1 MSVLERVSGPEDL
14 DGLSRAELTELAA
27 EIRDFLVRHVSAT
40 GGHLGPNLG
49 VVELTLGVH
58 RVFDSPRDSL
68 VFDTGHQS
76 YVHKLLTGRRNF
88 ETLRQEG
95 GLSGYPDRAESEHD
109 IVESSHASSS
119 LSWADGISRGYAM
132 TGRTDRHT
140 VVVVGDGAL
149 TGGMAWEAVNNIAS
163 DRDRK
168 VVIVVNDNGRSYAPT
183 VGGFA
188 NHLAE
193 LQASVQQ
200 GVDAVRTDRRYEQT
214 LESVKNR
221 LKRSGPV
228 GEMLYRGLHG
238 MKQGIKDVVVPQGI
252 FEDLGMK
259 YVGPVDGHDLDAV
272 EQALGNAKNYGGPV
286 IVHAITEKGHGY
298 PPAIANEDD
307 QFHAVGVIDPVTG
320 RSTSTTSERS
330 WTAVL
335 RDEIARIADERED
348 VVGITGAMLIPV
360 GLQKMQAAHPDR
372 VVDVG
377 IAEQHAIAMAAG
389 MAYGGLH
396 PVVALYATFLNR
408 GFDQLL
414 MDVALH
420 RAGVTVVLD
429 RAGVTGPDGPSHH
442 GMWDLALLQI
452 VPGLHLAAPRDE
464 PTLVEELREAV
475 AVDDAPTV
483 VRYPKGSVGAPVP
496 AVERL
501 PDGVDVLARRGGETG
516 AEGAR
521 RDVLLVSV
529 GAMSGLALDVAERL
543 EAHGVSATVVD
554 PRWVLPVPGSVIEL
568 AAQHRIVVVL
578 EDGVRAGGIGS
589 RIRQEMRAAGVDTA
603 LNEVGLPTQFLH
615 HGSRSQVLARVGLTA
630 QRVAQDTLAS
640 VLGTRVPYAR
650 PVPGEDGAASPDAAS
665 VLPDAAEHG
674 AGVPRPRRG

>member
-14 DGLSRAELTELAA
+14 AGLSRAELSRLAE
-27 EIRDFLVRHVSAT
+27 EIREFLVTHVSAT

-58 RVFDSPRDSL
+58 RVFDSPKDSV

-76 YVHKLLTGRRNF
+76 YVHKLLTGRKNF

-95 GLSGYPDRAESEHD
+95 GLAGYPDRRESEHD

-132 TGRTDRHT
+132 TGQHDRHT
-140 VVVVGDGAL
+140 VVLVGDGAL

-214 LESVKNR
+214 LETVKDL
-221 LKRSGPV
+221 LKHSGPV
-228 GEMLYRGLHG
+228 GGMFYRGLHG

-259 YVGPVDGHDLDAV
+259 YVGPVDGHDLEAV
-272 EQALGNAKNYGGPV
+272 EQALSNAKNYGGPV

-298 PPAIANEDD
+298 GPATANVDD

-320 RSTSTTSERS
+320 RSTATSSERS
-330 WTAVL
+330 WTAVF

-360 GLQKMQAAHPDR
+360 GLQKMQAAHPGR

-464 PTLVEELREAV
+464 PTLTEELREAV

-483 VRYPKGSVGAPVP
+483 IRYPKGAVGAPVP

-501 PDGVDVLARRGGETG
+501 RDGVDVLARRGGESGT
-516 AEGAR
+516 EGAR

-529 GAMSGLALDVAERL
+529 GAMSALALDVADRL
-543 EAHGVSATVVD
+543 EAHGVSSTVVD
-554 PRWVLPVPGSVIEL
+554 PRWVLPVPVSVIEL
-568 AAQHRIVVVL
+568 AAQHRIVVVV

-603 LNEVGLPTQFLH
+603 LNEVGLPTEFLL

-650 PVPGEDGAASPDAAS
+650 PVRDGAPGEEAVPGTAEDDARGAS
-665 VLPDAAEHG
+665 LPRSH
-674 AGVPRPRRG
+674 RG